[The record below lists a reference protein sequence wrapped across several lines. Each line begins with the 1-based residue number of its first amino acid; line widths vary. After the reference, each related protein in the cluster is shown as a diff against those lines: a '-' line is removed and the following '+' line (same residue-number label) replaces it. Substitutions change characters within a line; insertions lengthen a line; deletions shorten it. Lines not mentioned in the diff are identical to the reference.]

1 MGFKCFMIH
10 SGLDEFPH
18 VNEQQ
23 IRLAMQMI
31 KAAGPV
37 RPLLCSLRPIELRGY
52 FSRCCLRLGHRL
64 HVPRGARGT
73 DEYT

>member
-31 KAAGPV
+31 KAAGTV
-37 RPLLCSLRPIELRGY
+37 RPP
-52 FSRCCLRLGHRL
+52 
-64 HVPRGARGT
+64 PRS
-73 DEYT
+73 YNV